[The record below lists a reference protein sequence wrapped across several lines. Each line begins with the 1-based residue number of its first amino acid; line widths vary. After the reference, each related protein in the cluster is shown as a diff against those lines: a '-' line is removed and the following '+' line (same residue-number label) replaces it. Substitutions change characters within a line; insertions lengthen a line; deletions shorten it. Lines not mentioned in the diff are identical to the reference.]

1 VPKNLKV
8 ALDVRNH
15 SVKTALRF
23 STAMFALNLRV
34 PCALAVAV
42 YQNVMIVGTLPA
54 KIAVISSHV
63 AIVPSVKI
71 VYTTA
76 SVQVLVARE
85 LCAIIVKVKMC
96 GVVMI
101 AKPLCVILAELS
113 AVLGRTLVKAAKS
126 WFIMMLL

>member
-1 VPKNLKV
+1 VKNW
-8 ALDVRNH
+8 ASAIGARNRTA
-15 SVKTALRF
+15 KTALRF
-23 STAMFALNLRV
+23 STAIFALNLRV
-34 PCALAVAV
+34 PCALAVVV

-76 SVQVLVARE
+76 SVLVARE

-101 AKPLCVILAELS
+101 AKPLCVTLAELS
-113 AVLGRTLVKAAKS
+113 AVLGRTLVKAVKS